1 MWLVGTPVINARAE
15 LLSFQDFSPL
25 HPGMLKAIRV
35 SIMATTLSNI
45 TLSNITLSPDDNNK
59 WYLFCPAKPSYKM
72 GVRLL
77 AKTDL

>member
-1 MWLVGTPVINARAE
+1 
-15 LLSFQDFSPL
+15 
-25 HPGMLKAIRV
+25 MLKAIRV